1 MSARFR
7 VLRSSMELHPK
18 NINIV
23 VQACCVLHNFCLE
36 KELQNYGINEN
47 DIENEIVDD
56 VDVTEGEINDDV
68 IENQNEAGAI
78 QLSQRAQRQH
88 IEGIRIE
95 HMEYFTRVDELP
107 WQYNN

>member
-7 VLRSSMELHPK
+7 VLRSTMELHTK

-23 VQACCVLHNFCLE
+23 VQACCVLHNFCIE
-36 KELQNYGINEN
+36 KELQNYGIDDN
-47 DIENEIVDD
+47 DIENETVDD
-56 VDVTEGEINDDV
+56 VAESETNDDV
-68 IENQNEAGAI
+68 IENQNEVAEI

-88 IEGIRIE
+88 LEGIRAE
-95 HMEYFTRVDELP
+95 FMEYFTRVDELP